1 MRVFYVGYGW
11 RIGGKN
17 ENVKYPGKIFESYT
31 KSSWKK
37 LKWRMKKAVENPQE
51 G

>member
-1 MRVFYVGYGW
+1 MRVFYVGYEW

-37 LKWRMKKAVENPQE
+37 LKCLNMSRF
-51 G
+51 GF